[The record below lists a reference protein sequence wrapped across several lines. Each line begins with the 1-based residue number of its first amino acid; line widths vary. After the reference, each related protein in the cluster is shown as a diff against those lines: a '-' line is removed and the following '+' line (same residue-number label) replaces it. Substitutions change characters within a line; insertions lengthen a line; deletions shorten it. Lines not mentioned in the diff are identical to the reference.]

1 MCACHCD
8 TCRKWGGSAFM
19 SVGCGTDIS
28 FESEENI
35 SIFNSSDWAERGFCM
50 QCGSHLFYRLKE
62 TKQHWVPVG
71 LFEDHEN
78 MTFDLQVFIEEK
90 PDYYCFSNATENITG
105 AQLFAKFSPPE

>member
-1 MCACHCD
+1 
-8 TCRKWGGSAFM
+8 M